1 MTESFIG
8 NKIAKLVK
16 LKKISTIK
24 MSEDLAQSK
33 DYIDNIIEHK
43 QLPSMQSFFAICDYL
58 ELSPAEFFTEL
69 ISMTKIKL

>member
-8 NKIAKLVK
+8 NRIAELVNV
-16 LKKISTIK
+16 KKISTIK

-43 QLPSMQSFFAICDYL
+43 QLPSMQSFLAICDYL
-58 ELSPAEFFTEL
+58 ELSPAEFFTE
-69 ISMTKIKL
+69 

>member
-1 MTESFIG
+1 MTEAFIG
-8 NKIAKLVK
+8 NRIAELVNARQ
-16 LKKISTIK
+16 ISTDK

-58 ELSPAEFFTEL
+58 ELSPAEFFTE
-69 ISMTKIKL
+69 

>member
-8 NKIAKLVK
+8 NRIAEL
-16 LKKISTIK
+16 LNTRQISTDK

-43 QLPSMQSFFAICDYL
+43 QFPSMQSFLAICDYL
-58 ELSPAEFFTEL
+58 ELSPAEFFTE
-69 ISMTKIKL
+69 

>member
-8 NKIAKLVK
+8 NRIAELVK
-16 LKKISTIK
+16 VKKISTIK

-43 QLPSMQSFFAICDYL
+43 QLPSIQSFLAICDYL
-58 ELSPAEFFTEL
+58 ELSPAEFFTE
-69 ISMTKIKL
+69 

>member
-8 NKIAKLVK
+8 NKIAELVK
-16 LKKISTIK
+16 VKKISTIK

-43 QLPSMQSFFAICDYL
+43 QLPSMQSF
-58 ELSPAEFFTEL
+58 
-69 ISMTKIKL
+69 

>member
-8 NKIAKLVK
+8 NRIAELVK
-16 LKKISTIK
+16 VKKISTIK

-43 QLPSMQSFFAICDYL
+43 QLPSMQSFLAICDYL
-58 ELSPAEFFTEL
+58 ELSPAEFFTE
-69 ISMTKIKL
+69 

>member
-8 NKIAKLVK
+8 NRIAELVNARQ
-16 LKKISTIK
+16 ISTDK

-58 ELSPAEFFTEL
+58 ELSPAEFFTE
-69 ISMTKIKL
+69 

>member
-8 NKIAKLVK
+8 NRIAELVK
-16 LKKISTIK
+16 IKKISTVK

-43 QLPSMQSFFAICDYL
+43 LLPSMQSFFAICDYL
-58 ELSPAEFFTEL
+58 ELSPAEFFTE
-69 ISMTKIKL
+69 

>member
-8 NKIAKLVK
+8 NRIAELVK
-16 LKKISTIK
+16 VKKISADK

-43 QLPSMQSFFAICDYL
+43 QLPSMQSFLAICDYL
-58 ELSPAEFFTEL
+58 ELSPAEFFTE
-69 ISMTKIKL
+69 

>member
-8 NKIAKLVK
+8 NRIAELVK
-16 LKKISTIK
+16 VKKISTIK

-43 QLPSMQSFFAICDYL
+43 QFPSMQSFLAICDYL
-58 ELSPAEFFTEL
+58 GVTPAEFFTE
-69 ISMTKIKL
+69 

>member
-8 NKIAKLVK
+8 NRIAELVK
-16 LKKISTIK
+16 VKKISTIK

-43 QLPSMQSFFAICDYL
+43 LLPSMQNFFAICDYL
-58 ELSPAEFFTEL
+58 ELSPAEFFTE
-69 ISMTKIKL
+69 

>member
-8 NKIAKLVK
+8 NRIAELVK
-16 LKKISTIK
+16 IKKISTIK

-43 QLPSMQSFFAICDYL
+43 QLPSMQSFLVICDYL
-58 ELSPAEFFTEL
+58 ELLPAEFFTE
-69 ISMTKIKL
+69 

>member
-8 NKIAKLVK
+8 NRIAELVK
-16 LKKISTIK
+16 VKKISTIK

-43 QLPSMQSFFAICDYL
+43 QLPSMQSYLAICDYL
-58 ELSPAEFFTEL
+58 ELSPAEFFTE
-69 ISMTKIKL
+69 

>member
-8 NKIAKLVK
+8 NRIAELVK
-16 LKKISTIK
+16 VKKISTIK

-43 QLPSMQSFFAICDYL
+43 QLPSMQRFLAICDYL
-58 ELSPAEFFTEL
+58 ELSPAEFFTE
-69 ISMTKIKL
+69 

>member
-8 NKIAKLVK
+8 NRIAELVK
-16 LKKISTIK
+16 IKKISTIK

-43 QLPSMQSFFAICDYL
+43 QLLSMQSFLAICDYL
-58 ELSPAEFFTEL
+58 GVTPAEFFTE
-69 ISMTKIKL
+69 

>member
-8 NKIAKLVK
+8 NRIAELVK
-16 LKKISTIK
+16 IKKISTIK

-43 QLPSMQSFFAICDYL
+43 HLPSMQSFFTICDYL
-58 ELSPAEFFTEL
+58 ELSPAEFFTE
-69 ISMTKIKL
+69 

>member
-8 NKIAKLVK
+8 NRIAELVK
-16 LKKISTIK
+16 VKKISTIK

-33 DYIDNIIEHK
+33 DYIDNIIEHI

-58 ELSPAEFFTEL
+58 ELSPAEFFTE
-69 ISMTKIKL
+69 

>member
-8 NKIAKLVK
+8 NRIAEL
-16 LKKISTIK
+16 LNTRQISTDM

-58 ELSPAEFFTEL
+58 ELSPAEFFTE
-69 ISMTKIKL
+69 

>member
-8 NKIAKLVK
+8 NRIAELVK
-16 LKKISTIK
+16 VKKISTIK

-43 QLPSMQSFFAICDYL
+43 QFPSMQSFLAICDYL
-58 ELSPAEFFTEL
+58 GVTPAEFFT
-69 ISMTKIKL
+69 K

>member
-8 NKIAKLVK
+8 NRIAELIKV
-16 LKKISTIK
+16 KKISTIK

-43 QLPSMQSFFAICDYL
+43 HLPSMQSFLAICDYL
-58 ELSPAEFFTEL
+58 ELSPAEFFTE
-69 ISMTKIKL
+69 

>member
-8 NKIAKLVK
+8 NRIAELVK
-16 LKKISTIK
+16 VKKISTIK

-43 QLPSMQSFFAICDYL
+43 QLPSMQSFLAICDYL
-58 ELSPAEFFTEL
+58 DVTPAEFFTE
-69 ISMTKIKL
+69 

>member
-8 NKIAKLVK
+8 NRIAELVK
-16 LKKISTIK
+16 VKKISTIK

-43 QLPSMQSFFAICDYL
+43 QFPSMQSFLAICDYL
-58 ELSPAEFFTEL
+58 ELSPAEFFTE
-69 ISMTKIKL
+69 

>member
-8 NKIAKLVK
+8 NRIAELVK
-16 LKKISTIK
+16 IKKISTIK

-43 QLPSMQSFFAICDYL
+43 QFPSMQSFLAICDYL
-58 ELSPAEFFTEL
+58 ELSPAEFFTE
-69 ISMTKIKL
+69 